1 MVIKILSN
9 QILLIKFQ
17 IACDLLNN
25 EMHKYRIKDSLIESE
40 ETEEG
45 KYRKIKKIL
54 KNYLFESSKRTNQGI
69 LIEGKSA
76 LTYIFSQSELKM
88 LFLKIAIK
96 CDSVICCR
104 VSPKQKAL
112 VVELVQKELEHGYV
126 TLAIGDGGNDVSM
139 IQSAKIGVGIAGKE
153 GLQAANA
160 ADFAFGQFSHLR
172 KLLIV
177 HG

>member
-1 MVIKILSN
+1 
-9 QILLIKFQ
+9 
-17 IACDLLNN
+17 
-25 EMHKYRIKDSLIESE
+25 MHKYRIKDSVVESE

-45 KYRKIKKIL
+45 KYRKVLKIL
-54 KNYLFESSKRTNQGI
+54 KNYLFESDKRKNQGI

-76 LTYIFSQSELKM
+76 MSYIFSVPELRI

-96 CDSVICCR
+96 CDSVVCCR
-104 VSPKQKAL
+104 VSPKQKAQ
-112 VVELVQKELEHGYV
+112 VVELVQNELAAGYV

-139 IQSAKIGVGIAGKE
+139 IQAAKVGVGIAGKE

-160 ADFAFGQFSHLR
+160 ADFAFGQFAHLKR
-172 KLLIV
+172 LLIV